1 MDSLWDQQ
9 RYRERLDLHYRWSF
23 LWGRG
28 IKIKHFKKENTSS
41 QEINIHARHT
51 HTHTSHVTHTQTH
64 TDTHT
69 HTSQSEIQV
78 LHQSN
83 RTALCGHEVDS
94 HQTTSYTSLSN
105 CISLPILC
113 LTFSSISSCYICII
127 TWRCLP

>member
-51 HTHTSHVTHTQTH
+51 HTHTSHTHKHTQTH
-64 TDTHT
+64 THT
-69 HTSQSEIQV
+69 PASLRFRFCT
-78 LHQSN
+78 N
-83 RTALCGHEVDS
+83 
-94 HQTTSYTSLSN
+94 QTEQLYVVMK
-105 CISLPILC
+105 
-113 LTFSSISSCYICII
+113 
-127 TWRCLP
+127 